1 MAFLLLGYVWFLEIS
16 NERKKK
22 LRKMILIFDFF
33 IKKKYERKLNI
44 IKIYKNLYIFKLF
57 NFFIEKLNK

>member
-1 MAFLLLGYVWFLEIS
+1 
-16 NERKKK
+16 
-22 LRKMILIFDFF
+22 MILIFDFF

-57 NFFIEKLNK
+57 NFFFVEKLNK